1 MASTGFNR
9 PTAQRSVRL
18 SDATTQMAETSAS
31 ILLVDDYPA
40 NLAALEATLDPLG
53 HRLIRATSGRQ
64 AIELL
69 AREEVA
75 VVLMDVRM
83 PGLDGFKTAELM
95 RSRWRSRSTPVIF
108 LTAAD
113 TDTAA
118 ILDGYA
124 RGAAD
129 FLVRP
134 FEPEILRCKVAVFVD
149 LYLKEQTI
157 RHQAAALRQQ
167 ERETLERKS
176 DLRFRKMMDAMPLCV
191 VVTDSQGRPV
201 YWNESALT
209 YIGIAPD
216 DTTSRYALLDSVYPT
231 DREHLAQ
238 LWNESITYRRHFE
251 LKFRIRAGDG
261 LYRWHLGRGIPQ
273 RDETEAVTGWILTA
287 TDIEV
292 ENQALL
298 QAEGANRIK
307 DEFLATVSHELR
319 NPLNAIVGWV
329 NLLQNGSLDAAGSKR
344 ALETIERNVHLQ
356 VSLIDEILDLS
367 RIAKGKVHLTLR
379 QINLIP
385 LIESA
390 LDVIG
395 PWADAKN
402 LQVEWQWNG
411 PPLRINGDSER
422 LQQVISNLMSNAVK
436 FTPAGGRV
444 RVSLEPSVRE
454 VTLTVTDTGKGIATE
469 FLPFVFDMF
478 RQADSSTTREHDGL
492 GLGLAIARKLV
503 ELHGGRIRA
512 DSEGVDRGATFSVTL
527 PLQTAQA
534 RPEQQGGSEISN
546 AQPGVLEGTRILVVE
561 DHSDSREALAE
572 LLRRLGAVT
581 ATAES
586 AQEALAAIDHQV
598 PDVLIS
604 DIAMPGRDG
613 FALMQSLN
621 EHPAKKAGRIVCI
634 AFTGLSDPQHA
645 RRALQ
650 EGFGICLVK
659 PLDLGRL
666 IEYVASAVQRIA
678 EQSEE

>member
-1 MASTGFNR
+1 MPITGLNR
-9 PTAQRSVRL
+9 PRAQQNVRRN
-18 SDATTQMAETSAS
+18 DATTEVAEISAS

-40 NLAALEATLDPLG
+40 NLAALEATLEPLG
-53 HRLIRATSGRQ
+53 HRLIKAISGRQ

-95 RSRWRSRSTPVIF
+95 RSRWCARSTPVIF

-157 RHQAAALRQQ
+157 RHQAAALRQR
-167 ERETLERKS
+167 ERETLERKT
-176 DLRFRKMMDAMPLCV
+176 DLRFRKLVDAMPLCV
-191 VVTDSQGRPV
+191 VVTDSQSRPV
-201 YWNESALT
+201 YWNDSALT
-209 YIGIAPD
+209 YTGMTPD
-216 DTTSRYALLDSVYPT
+216 GMTSGYALLDSVHST
-231 DREHLAQ
+231 DREHLSQ
-238 LWNESITYRRHFE
+238 LWTESIANHRRFE
-251 LKFRIRAGDG
+251 LKFRIRGRDG
-261 LYRWHLGRGIPQ
+261 LYRWYLGRGIPQ
-273 RDETEAVTGWILTA
+273 HGDTDAVTGWILTA
-287 TDIEV
+287 TDIEA

-329 NLLQNGSLDAAGSKR
+329 NLLQSGSLDSAGSKR

-356 VSLIDEILDLS
+356 ASLIDEILDLS

-379 QINLIP
+379 QFDLIP

-390 LDVIG
+390 LDVVR
-395 PWADAKN
+395 PRAEAKN
-402 LQVEWQWNG
+402 LQVESAWHG
-411 PPLRINGDSER
+411 PPVHINGDSER

-444 RVSLEPSVRE
+444 RVSLERGVRE
-454 VTLTVTDTGKGIATE
+454 VTLTVRDTGRGIGAE

-478 RQADSSTTREHDGL
+478 RQADSGTTREHEGL

-503 ELHGGRIRA
+503 ELHGGRISA
-512 DSEGVDRGATFSVTL
+512 DSEGVDKGATFSVTL
-527 PLQTAQA
+527 PLQTVQV
-534 RPEQQGGSEISN
+534 RPAQQGGSEISN
-546 AQPGVLEGTRILVVE
+546 VQPRTLEKTKILIVE

-581 ATAES
+581 ASAES
-586 AQEALAAIDHQV
+586 AQEALAAIEREV

-613 FALMQSLN
+613 FALMQTLN
-621 EHPAKKAGRIVCI
+621 EHPAKKAGRIVSV
-634 AFTGLSDPQHA
+634 ALTGLSDPLHA

-650 EGFGICLVK
+650 EGFDVCMVK

-666 IEYVASAVQRIA
+666 IEYVATAVRRSAEHSRK
-678 EQSEE
+678 

>member
-1 MASTGFNR
+1 MPSTGFNK
-9 PTAQRSVRL
+9 PTVQQNLRL
-18 SDATTQMAETSAS
+18 NEAATQLAGTSAN

-40 NLAALEATLDPLG
+40 NLAALEATLESLG
-53 HRLIRATSGRQ
+53 HRLVKASSGRQ

-69 AREEVA
+69 AREEFA

-95 RSRWRSRSTPVIF
+95 RSRWRARSTPVIF

-113 TDTAA
+113 TGTAA

-134 FEPEILRCKVAVFVD
+134 FEPEILCSKVAVFVD

-157 RHQAAALRQQ
+157 RHQTAALRQQ
-167 ERETLERKS
+167 EREALERNS
-176 DLRFRKMMDAMPLCV
+176 DLRFRKLMDAMPLCV

-209 YIGIAPD
+209 YTGIAPD
-216 DTTSRYALLDSVYPT
+216 SMTSRYALLDSVHPT
-231 DREHLAQ
+231 EREHLAQ
-238 LWNESITYRRHFE
+238 LWNESIANRRHFE
-251 LKFRIRAGDG
+251 LKFRIRRSDG

-287 TDIEV
+287 TDIEA

-329 NLLQNGSLDAAGSKR
+329 NLLQSGSLDPAGSKR

-379 QINLIP
+379 QIDLIP

-390 LDVIG
+390 LDVIR
-395 PWADAKN
+395 PRAEAKN
-402 LQVEWQWNG
+402 LRVEWEWNG
-411 PPLRINGDSER
+411 PSLCINGDSER

-444 RVSLEPSVRE
+444 RVGLEQGVRE
-454 VTLTVTDTGKGIATE
+454 VTLTVSDTGKGIGAE

-478 RQADSSTTREHDGL
+478 RQANSSTTREHDGL

-503 ELHGGRIRA
+503 ELHGGRIKA
-512 DSEGVDRGATFSVTL
+512 TSEGVDRGATFSVTL
-527 PLQTAQA
+527 PLQTVQA
-534 RPEQQGGSEISN
+534 RPKESGSEISN
-546 AQPGVLEGTRILVVE
+546 AQPGTLEGIRILIVE

-586 AQEALAAIDHQV
+586 AQEALAEIGRQV

-613 FALMQSLN
+613 FTLMQSVN
-621 EHPAKKAGRIVCI
+621 EHPAKKSGRLVSV
-634 AFTGLSDPQHA
+634 ALTGLSDPQHA

-650 EGFGICLVK
+650 EGFDVCMVK

-666 IEYVASAVQRIA
+666 IEYVASAVRRSPK
-678 EQSEE
+678 QSRR

>member
-1 MASTGFNR
+1 MPITGLNR
-9 PTAQRSVRL
+9 SKAQNLRFD
-18 SDATTQMAETSAS
+18 DATTRTAEMSAS

-40 NLAALEATLDPLG
+40 NLAALEAILEPLG
-53 HRLIRATSGRQ
+53 HRLVKATSGRQ

-95 RSRWRSRSTPVIF
+95 RSRWRAKSTPVIF

-113 TDTAA
+113 TDAAA

-149 LYLKEQTI
+149 VYLKEQTI
-157 RHQAAALRQQ
+157 RQQAAALRQQ
-167 ERETLERKS
+167 EREALERKS
-176 DLRFRKMMDAMPLCV
+176 DLRFRKLMDAMPLCV
-191 VVTDSQGRPV
+191 VVTDTQGRPV
-201 YWNESALT
+201 YWNESALAYT
-209 YIGIAPD
+209 GVALD
-216 DTTSRYALLDSVYPT
+216 GATSRDTLLNTIHPT
-231 DREHLAQ
+231 DREHLEQ
-238 LWNESITYRRHFE
+238 QWNESIANHHQFE
-251 LKFRIRAGDG
+251 LKFRIRGRNG

-273 RDETEAVTGWILTA
+273 RDDADGVTGWILTA
-287 TDIEV
+287 TDIEA
-292 ENQALL
+292 ESQALI
-298 QAEGANRIK
+298 QAEAANRIK

-319 NPLNAIVGWV
+319 NPLNAIIGWV
-329 NLLQNGSLDAAGSKR
+329 NLLQSGNLDPAGSKR

-379 QINLIP
+379 TVDLIP
-385 LIESA
+385 LIESS
-390 LDVIG
+390 LDATR
-395 PWADAKN
+395 PAAEAKG
-402 LQVEWQWNG
+402 LRVEWEWSG
-411 PPLRINGDSER
+411 PPLCISGDSER
-422 LQQVISNLMSNAVK
+422 LQQVISNLLSNAVK
-436 FTPAGGRV
+436 FTPQGGCV
-444 RVSLEPSVRE
+444 RVILERGARE
-454 VTLTVTDTGKGIATE
+454 VTLTVSDTGKGIGAE

-478 RQADSSTTREHDGL
+478 RQADSSTTREHYGL

-512 DSEGVDRGATFSVTL
+512 DSEGVDKGATFSVTL
-527 PLQTAQA
+527 PLQTVQA
-534 RPEQQGGSEISN
+534 RPEEKHGSQTPAAPSRT
-546 AQPGVLEGTRILVVE
+546 LEGTKILVVE

-572 LLRRLGAVT
+572 LLHRLGADT
-581 ATAES
+581 TTAES
-586 AQEALAAIDHQV
+586 AHEALAAIGREV

-621 EHPAKKAGRIVCI
+621 EHPAKQAGRIVSI
-634 AFTGLSDPQHA
+634 ALTGLSDPQHA

-650 EGFGICLVK
+650 EGFDACMVK

-666 IEYVASAVQRIA
+666 IEYVATAVRRTA
-678 EQSEE
+678 RE

>member
-53 HRLIRATSGRQ
+53 HGLIRATSGRQ

-201 YWNESALT
+201 HWNESALT

-216 DTTSRYALLDSVYPT
+216 DTTSRYALLD
-231 DREHLAQ
+231 
-238 LWNESITYRRHFE
+238 
-251 LKFRIRAGDG
+251 
-261 LYRWHLGRGIPQ
+261 
-273 RDETEAVTGWILTA
+273 
-287 TDIEV
+287 
-292 ENQALL
+292 
-298 QAEGANRIK
+298 
-307 DEFLATVSHELR
+307 
-319 NPLNAIVGWV
+319 
-329 NLLQNGSLDAAGSKR
+329 
-344 ALETIERNVHLQ
+344 
-356 VSLIDEILDLS
+356 
-367 RIAKGKVHLTLR
+367 
-379 QINLIP
+379 
-385 LIESA
+385 
-390 LDVIG
+390 
-395 PWADAKN
+395 
-402 LQVEWQWNG
+402 
-411 PPLRINGDSER
+411 
-422 LQQVISNLMSNAVK
+422 
-436 FTPAGGRV
+436 
-444 RVSLEPSVRE
+444 
-454 VTLTVTDTGKGIATE
+454 
-469 FLPFVFDMF
+469 
-478 RQADSSTTREHDGL
+478 
-492 GLGLAIARKLV
+492 
-503 ELHGGRIRA
+503 
-512 DSEGVDRGATFSVTL
+512 
-527 PLQTAQA
+527 
-534 RPEQQGGSEISN
+534 
-546 AQPGVLEGTRILVVE
+546 
-561 DHSDSREALAE
+561 
-572 LLRRLGAVT
+572 
-581 ATAES
+581 
-586 AQEALAAIDHQV
+586 
-598 PDVLIS
+598 
-604 DIAMPGRDG
+604 
-613 FALMQSLN
+613 
-621 EHPAKKAGRIVCI
+621 
-634 AFTGLSDPQHA
+634 
-645 RRALQ
+645 
-650 EGFGICLVK
+650 
-659 PLDLGRL
+659 
-666 IEYVASAVQRIA
+666 
-678 EQSEE
+678 